1 MFGLKIVNSKS
12 YDDLVLEVTHLKEKL
27 FESESR
33 CADLKKS
40 VELLEK
46 KLKEKSSELEQ
57 EAPVVPKKKIVRKKA
72 PKANLI
78 EE

>member
-12 YDDLVLEVTHLKEKL
+12 YDDLVLEVTYLKEKL

-33 CADLKKS
+33 CADLKES
-40 VELLEK
+40 VKLLK
-46 KLKEKSSELEQ
+46 KELKEMSSGPVEA
-57 EAPVVPKKKIVRKKA
+57 APVARKKKIVRKRA
-72 PKANLI
+72 PKANLL